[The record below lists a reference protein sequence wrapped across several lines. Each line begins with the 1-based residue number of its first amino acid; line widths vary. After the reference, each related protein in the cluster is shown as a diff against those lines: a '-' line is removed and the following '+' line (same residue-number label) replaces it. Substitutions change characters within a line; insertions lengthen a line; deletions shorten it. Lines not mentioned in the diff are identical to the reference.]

1 LSSIQLEIDSDL
13 ENVALV
19 ALSVNT
25 ICLHAGLNQVH
36 ASMVELG
43 IAEAVTNSIQHAY
56 RGAAGNLIS
65 VAISAYPDRLEFEIV
80 DKGIGLPPDALDR
93 LMEGAPEINFDLDN
107 FDTIPEHG
115 RGLQIIHDVMDGIE
129 YTQDST
135 GNHLRLTRRMDPAQS
150 QP

>member
-25 ICLHAGLNQVH
+25 ICVHAGLNQVH

-43 IAEAVTNSIQHAY
+43 IAEAVTNAIQHAY
-56 RGAAGNLIS
+56 GGELGNLVS
-65 VAISAYPDRLEFEIV
+65 VAISAYSDRLEFEIV
-80 DKGIGLPPDALDR
+80 DRGLGLPPDALNR
-93 LMEGAPEINFDLDN
+93 LIEGAQEIDFDLDD
-107 FDTIPEHG
+107 FDAIPEHG

-129 YTQDST
+129 YIQDSK
-135 GNHLRLTRRMDPAQS
+135 GNHLRLTRRMDSAQAIS
-150 QP
+150 